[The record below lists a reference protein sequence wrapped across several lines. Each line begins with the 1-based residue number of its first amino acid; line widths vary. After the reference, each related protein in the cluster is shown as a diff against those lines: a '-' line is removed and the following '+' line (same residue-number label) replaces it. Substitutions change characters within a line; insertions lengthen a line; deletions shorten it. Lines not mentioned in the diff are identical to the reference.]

1 MSKKISIALFT
12 LLAWFL
18 VYILCMV
25 RINSL
30 MSAQLVQTNLLAVAL
45 LLTSILI
52 YKLFSGM
59 TFPEFIT
66 KYFWI
71 IIIACATIP
80 RLVWIFS
87 TDVLPVSDFDLY
99 NKTAT
104 ELLSGSVTQK
114 AYIAMF
120 PHVIGYPFVLSFLYK
135 IFGAKIIV
143 AQLFNVACSVGTSIS
158 IYYICK
164 AWLNEQIA
172 KTGAIISSI
181 WVSQIFYTTIV
192 STEALFTFLFCICV
206 LLYTKTLTQKDWRI
220 TTGIYALMGIIAS
233 FSNAVRPLALI
244 FVVAVMI
251 HTFMEG
257 KNTFPTFL
265 KKVVFITSM
274 LVCFLLVNMF
284 VSLSIE
290 KLIGIKPLNPSF
302 GFTFLEGSNLSS
314 NGGWNLEDAEYM
326 SGIYNSGQY
335 TLNEVNSMMV
345 KKATQRISS
354 DIPRYMAH
362 YINKNVSI
370 WLDDSYG
377 VDWNKAAVEVL
388 GTGNWNGKYE
398 WLFVMLSNAFY
409 QAMLALTLLGI
420 ITTFFLRDKSNQIIF
435 FVILLIGFVGLHM
448 LTEVQPRYHYSSLPF
463 FAICAA
469 YGIQKL
475 QFIFNISFG
484 SKTNAPSI

>member
-1 MSKKISIALFT
+1 MSKKISIAFFT
-12 LLAWFL
+12 LFAWFL

-25 RINSL
+25 RINSM
-30 MSAQLVQTNLLAVAL
+30 MSEQLVNTNLLAMAFL
-45 LLTSILI
+45 LASILI
-52 YKLFSGM
+52 YKLFSDI
-59 TFPEFIT
+59 TFPEFLT

-99 NKTAT
+99 NNTAI

-114 AYIAMF
+114 EYIAMF
-120 PHVIGYPFVLSFLYK
+120 PHVMGYPFVLSFLYK

-143 AQLFNVACSVGTSIS
+143 AQLFNLACSVGTSIS

-164 AWLNEQIA
+164 GWVNEQIA
-172 KTGAIISSI
+172 KTSAIISSI
-181 WVSQIFYTTIV
+181 WVSQVFYTTIV
-192 STEALFTFLFCICV
+192 STEALFTFLFCISV
-206 LLYTKTLTQKDWRI
+206 LLYTKTRTQEDWRI
-220 TTGIYALMGIIAS
+220 KTIIFGLMGVIAS
-233 FSNAVRPLALI
+233 LSNAVRPLALI
-244 FVVAVMI
+244 FIVAVMI

-257 KNTFPTFL
+257 KNTYQALL
-265 KKVVFITSM
+265 KKVGFITSM
-274 LVCFLLVNMF
+274 LICFLLVNMV

-290 KLIGIKPLNPSF
+290 KVIGVKPLNPSF
-302 GFTFLEGSNLSS
+302 GFTFLEGSNISS

-326 SGIYNSGQY
+326 SGIYNSKQY
-335 TLNEVNSMMV
+335 TLDEVNKMMV
-345 KKATQRISS
+345 KKATERISE
-354 DIPRYMAH
+354 DIPRYMMH
-362 YINKNVSI
+362 YINKNISI

-388 GTGNWNGKYE
+388 GTGNWNGSYE
-398 WLFVMLSNAFY
+398 WLFVMLCNAFY

-420 ITTFFLRDKSNQIIF
+420 VITLFLKDKSNKTIF
-435 FVILLIGFVGLHM
+435 FVILLIGFVALHM
-448 LTEVQPRYHYSSLPF
+448 LTEVQPRYHYAALPF

-475 QFIFNISFG
+475 QFVFNLSFG
-484 SKTNAPSI
+484 SKTNASSI